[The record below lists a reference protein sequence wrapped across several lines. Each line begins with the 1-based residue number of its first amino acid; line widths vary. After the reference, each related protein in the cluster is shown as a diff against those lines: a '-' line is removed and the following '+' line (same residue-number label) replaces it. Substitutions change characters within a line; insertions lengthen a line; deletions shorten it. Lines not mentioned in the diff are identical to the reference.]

1 MRYTPERGYSK
12 ETNEPEL
19 IFHRKKQSPE
29 TSKYEDALYKESKQ
43 YLSRQ
48 GGRSILNSEQVE
60 EREGKGSDY
69 FRSGEAP
76 GRNRSP
82 PSSKP

>member
-1 MRYTPERGYSK
+1 MRYTPERGYAK
-12 ETNEPEL
+12 ETNEAEL
-19 IFHRKKQSPE
+19 IFHRKKPE

-60 EREGKGSDY
+60 ERESKGSDF

-82 PSSKP
+82 PSNKP